1 MTETEFEELMASG
14 MRKIVADR
22 QLPDGFSVRLA
33 QSAKSARIAWR
44 IRAVI
49 CTAVVMALG
58 LSIIGVSHGRK
69 PTKTPEPMLIAVDAP
84 SEASEVSGWFL
95 LGYLRECFKRNRNS
109 KRKEEEN

>member
-44 IRAVI
+44 IRIVI
-49 CTAVVMALG
+49 CIAAATALG
-58 LSIIGVSHGRK
+58 ISLVGVSCGRK
-69 PTKTPEPMLIAVDAP
+69 EARTPEPMLIAADAP
-84 SEASEVSGWFL
+84 SETSEVSGWFL
-95 LGYLRECFKRNRNS
+95 LGYLRECFKRNRNN